1 MINTAVLINPLYYD
15 YLNKPQFNQIFFGGS
30 SSGKSYF
37 LAQKIVL
44 DNLNG
49 CNWLCCRNV
58 AKTIRNSIFNEINK
72 CIINMNMSKF
82 YSINKT
88 DMVITCKLNNKQI
101 MFAGLDDVEKVK
113 SITPKDGVLERIF
126 VEEATE
132 IKYEAYKQ
140 LCKRL
145 RGRSA
150 MSKHVV
156 MAFNPILKTHWIY
169 KEFFSKWLD
178 NKNKYEDRDITI
190 LKSTYKDNLF
200 LTEEDRA
207 RLEDESDSYYYN
219 VYTLGNWGILGN
231 VIFKNWRIEDL
242 TDELHKFDNLYYGCD
257 FGYASDPNAAIKI
270 HVDEKRKKIYILDE
284 IYKAGMQDEEL
295 ARCLYEFG
303 TNDIITCDN
312 SDEKTIDY
320 LRNCGLSTVPAVKGP
335 DSINRG
341 IRFLQGYEIVI
352 DSHCQNFKNE
362 IEQYHWLQDKYG
374 NEMAKAVDKNNHL
387 IDALRYA
394 TEPLQFENR
403 AVAAKRV

>member
-1 MINTAVLINPLYYD
+1 MINTAVKINPVYFD

-72 CIINMNMSKF
+72 CIINMNMCQF

-113 SITPKDGVLERIF
+113 SITPKNGVLERIF
-126 VEEATE
+126 IEEATE

-150 MSKHVV
+150 KSKHVI

-169 KEFFSKWLD
+169 KEFFGKWLD

-231 VIFKNWRIEDL
+231 VIFKNWRVEDL
-242 TDELHKFDNLYYGCD
+242 TGEIHKFDNLYYGCD
-257 FGYASDPNAAIKI
+257 FGYSSDPNAAIKI
-270 HVDEKRKKIYILDE
+270 HIDEKRKKIYILDE
-284 IYKAGMQDEEL
+284 IYKVGMQDEEL
-295 ARCLYEFG
+295 VRCLSEFCA
-303 TNDIITCDN
+303 NDVITCD
-312 SDEKTIDY
+312 SSEEKTIDY
-320 LRNCGLSTVPAVKGP
+320 LCNCGLSAFRAVKGP

-341 IRFLQGYEIVI
+341 IRFLQGYEII
-352 DSHCQNFKNE
+352 IEEHCQNFKNE

-374 NEMAKAVDKNNHL
+374 NDMAKAVDKNNHL

-394 TEPLQFENR
+394 TEQLQFENR
-403 AVAAKRV
+403 AEAARRI

>member
-1 MINTAVLINPLYYD
+1 MEINLKVNKVYIP
-15 YLNKPQFNQIFFGGS
+15 YLQKPQFTQIYYGGS

-145 RGRSA
+145 RGRSV

-169 KEFFSKWLD
+169 KEFFGKWLD

-284 IYKAGMQDEEL
+284 IYKVGMQDEEL

-341 IRFLQGYEIVI
+341 IRFLQGYEIII